1 MVKFDPSQNTMLRT
15 TFLLSDYFLTEYWN
29 ISGEDTMSVFLR
41 GPGEGRS
48 QSRAPSAA
56 PEPEPLTQ
64 NRPLAT
70 DEKSKFVLFS
80 KFNYNVF

>member
-1 MVKFDPSQNTMLRT
+1 
-15 TFLLSDYFLTEYWN
+15 
-29 ISGEDTMSVFLR
+29 MSVFLR